1 MKKKTMSY
9 MSKVNK
15 NKNYY
20 KKISYVSEVI
30 KKKICLHT
38 SKNHHIG
45 WNGVELVE
53 IWNKMKQRE

>member
-1 MKKKTMSY
+1 MSY

>member
-1 MKKKTMSY
+1 MSY

-30 KKKICLHT
+30 KKKKICLHIN
-38 SKNHHIG
+38 KNHHIG
-45 WNGVELVE
+45 
-53 IWNKMKQRE
+53 